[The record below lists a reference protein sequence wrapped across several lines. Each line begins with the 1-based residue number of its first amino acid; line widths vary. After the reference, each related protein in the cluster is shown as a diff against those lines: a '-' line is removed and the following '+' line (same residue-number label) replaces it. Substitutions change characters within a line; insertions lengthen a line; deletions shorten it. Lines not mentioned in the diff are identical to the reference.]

1 MKRNY
6 LITLIVLA
14 ALGAGAFGAYQFG
27 MSRGMKLAAPPS
39 ASTVP
44 GATAAKA
51 GDIDPATGRKIL
63 YWHDPM
69 APQQKFDK
77 PGKSPYMD
85 MMLVPVYADGGD
97 DSSAVRIS
105 SRVAQNLGIRI
116 AEVTQGTLTK
126 KIAAVGAITFDER
139 AVAVVQAR
147 VGGYIE
153 RLFVR
158 APLDPV
164 AQGQPLA
171 EIFAPEWIAAQEE
184 YLAMRKSPQAGDA
197 LKLAARQ
204 RLALLGMPES
214 EIAAIEADGKTRPRI
229 TLTAPIGGVIGELG
243 AREGMTVM
251 PGAMLFRINGL
262 GTVWVNA
269 EVPETQAAW
278 LKPGGAVEATVAAYA
293 GETFKGRIA
302 ALLPEVNQTTRTLKA
317 RIELANPGAR
327 LKPGMFAAVDFAPQA
342 RQEVLMV
349 PTEAVIQTGQRSV
362 VVIAETAQ
370 DGKQQFKPVD
380 VEVGSE
386 EGGMSEI
393 RKGLERGMKVV
404 ASGQFLID
412 SESSLKTTGTRMSN
426 APAPGATH
434 SGKGKVEA
442 INKDAV
448 LLSHGAIPSAHM
460 GAMTMEYKFAPGF
473 AAPGVRAGDSVQ
485 FDFRTSSQGEF
496 EITAIRPNG
505 GAPAKG
511 GAQK

>member
-1 MKRNY
+1 MKRNH
-6 LITLIVLA
+6 LVTLIVLA
-14 ALGAGAFGAYQFG
+14 TLGAGAYGAYKFG
-27 MSRGMKLAAPPS
+27 MSRGMNMAAPSTASS
-39 ASTVP
+39 AP
-44 GATAAKA
+44 GAAAAKA
-51 GDIDPATGRKIL
+51 GDIDPATGKKVL

-77 PGKSPYMD
+77 PGKSPFMD

-97 DSSAVRIS
+97 DASSVRIS
-105 SRVAQNLGIRI
+105 SRVAQNLGVRL
-116 AEVTQGTLTK
+116 AEVTQGTLAK
-126 KIAAVGAITFDER
+126 RIVAVGAITFDER

-164 AQGQPLA
+164 AQGQPLV
-171 EIFAPEWIAAQEE
+171 EIFAPEWTAAQEE
-184 YLAMRKSPQAGDA
+184 YLALRQSPQAGDA
-197 LKLAARQ
+197 LKQAARQ

-214 EIAAIEADGKTRPRI
+214 GIAAIETEGKARPRI
-229 TLTAPIGGVIGELG
+229 TLVAPISGVIGELG

-251 PGAMLFRINGL
+251 PGAMLFRINGV

-293 GETFKGRIA
+293 GETFKGHIA

-327 LKPGMFAAVDFAPQA
+327 LKPGMFATVDFAPQA
-342 RQEVLMV
+342 RLEVLLV

-362 VVIAETAQ
+362 VVVAETAA
-370 DGKQQFKPVD
+370 DGKQQFRPAD
-380 VEVGSE
+380 VETGSE
-386 EGGMSEI
+386 ENGMTEI

-412 SESSLKTTGTRMSN
+412 SESSLKTTATRMSN
-426 APAPGATH
+426 APAAAATH
-434 SGKGKVEA
+434 SGKGKVRGIDKAAVTISHEA
-442 INKDAV
+442 I
-448 LLSHGAIPSAHM
+448 PTAHM
-460 GAMTMEYKFAPGF
+460 GAMTMEYKLAPGL
-473 AAPGVRAGDSVQ
+473 AASGVRAGDSVQ
-485 FDFRTSSQGEF
+485 FDFRTDSQGEF
-496 EITAIRPNG
+496 EVTAIRPIG
-505 GAPAKG
+505 GAPA
-511 GAQK
+511 GAQQ